1 MDQAACRVEG
11 NMNAIQ
17 YTSILSE
24 SFLGSLDD
32 KKTRPRNV
40 IFQQD
45 NDPKHTSK
53 LARKWFTD
61 NHIVVLGWPPNSPDQ
76 NIIEHVWD
84 YVDRK
89 IRQRKILPRNLEE
102 LWAALQEEWANM
114 DKYFIRKL
122 YRSIPN
128 RIQALVDSKGFWTKY

>member
-1 MDQAACRVEG
+1 
-11 NMNAIQ
+11 MNAVQ

-24 SFLGSLDD
+24 SFLRSLDD
-32 KKTRPRNV
+32 KKTRPQNV

-89 IRQRKILPRNLEE
+89 IRQRKILPRNLKE
-102 LWAALQEEWANM
+102 LWAALQEE
-114 DKYFIRKL
+114 
-122 YRSIPN
+122 
-128 RIQALVDSKGFWTKY
+128 